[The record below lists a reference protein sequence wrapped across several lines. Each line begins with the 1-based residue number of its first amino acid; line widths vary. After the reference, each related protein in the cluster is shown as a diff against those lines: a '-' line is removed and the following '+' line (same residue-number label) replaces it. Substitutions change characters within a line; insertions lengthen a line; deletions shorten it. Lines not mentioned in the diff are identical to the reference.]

1 MIGEI
6 AGYAA
11 PEPAAALRKTELGQ
25 ADFLALMV
33 AQLKNQD
40 PTKPVDNAEYVS
52 QLAQFSQISGLTEIG
67 VKLEPRLAATIAND

>member
-1 MIGEI
+1 LIGEI
-6 AGYAA
+6 AGMA
-11 PEPAAALRKTELGQ
+11 PQQPAAALRKTELGQ

-52 QLAQFSQISGLTEIG
+52 QLAQFSQISGLAEIG
-67 VKLEPRLAATIAND
+67 VKLDALLAATIAKD